1 MIWEGFYFNSPE
13 TEIYMTTFQK
23 MYECSEE
30 NSLVLPS
37 KLEQDAEE

>member
-13 TEIYMTTFQK
+13 TEIHMTTFQK
-23 MYECSEE
+23 MCECFEQ